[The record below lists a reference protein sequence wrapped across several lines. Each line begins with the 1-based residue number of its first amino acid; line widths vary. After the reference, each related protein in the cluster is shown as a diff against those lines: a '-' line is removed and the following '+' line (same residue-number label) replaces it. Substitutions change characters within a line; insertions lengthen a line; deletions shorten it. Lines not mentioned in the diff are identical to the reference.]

1 MSRATERDSVGDQV
15 YRAIR
20 QDIIFG
26 KLTPGQRLRLEAL
39 RKRYNASVTTLR
51 EILNRLTSEGFV
63 AAEGQ
68 RGFEVTNVSPTDLR
82 EIAELRILLESH
94 ALTKSFE
101 AGDLDWE
108 VRVVAAH
115 HKLQALEKRMAAGDE
130 SVREEWKRS
139 DSEFHH
145 RLIEGC
151 GSRQLL
157 QSHNTIFDKYLRY
170 QMQTLTFR
178 GEIAASEHKALLEA
192 ALARDAGTA
201 VKILETHISNG
212 VKHAEA
218 AGLAV

>member
-1 MSRATERDSVGDQV
+1 MERDSVGEQV
-15 YRAIR
+15 YGALR

-26 KLTPGQRLRLEAL
+26 RLPPGQRLRLEAL
-39 RKRYNASVTTLR
+39 RKRYDASVTTLR
-51 EILNRLTSEGFV
+51 EILSRLTSEGFV
-63 AAEGQ
+63 TAEGQ
-68 RGFEVTNVSPTDLR
+68 RGFEVTSVSAVDLR
-82 EIAELRILLESH
+82 EIAELRIMLESH
-94 ALTKSFE
+94 ALAKSFE
-101 AGDLDWE
+101 SGDLDWE

-157 QSHNTIFDKYLRY
+157 QSHTNIFDKYLRY

-178 GEIAASEHKALLEA
+178 GEIAAREHRALLEA
-192 ALARDAGTA
+192 ALARDAGSA
-201 VKILETHISNG
+201 VKILETHIRNG
-212 VKHAEA
+212 VKHAES
-218 AGLAV
+218 AVLSA

>member
-1 MSRATERDSVGDQV
+1 MERDSVGEQV
-15 YRAIR
+15 YGALR

-26 KLTPGQRLRLEAL
+26 RLPPGQRLRLEAL
-39 RKRYNASVTTLR
+39 RKRYDASVTTLR
-51 EILNRLTSEGFV
+51 EILSRLTSEGFV
-63 AAEGQ
+63 TAEGQ
-68 RGFEVTNVSPTDLR
+68 RGFEVTSVSAVDLR
-82 EIAELRILLESH
+82 EIAELRIMLESH
-94 ALTKSFE
+94 ALAKSFE
-101 AGDLDWE
+101 SGDLDWE

-157 QSHNTIFDKYLRY
+157 QSHTNIFDKYLRY

-178 GEIAASEHKALLEA
+178 GEIAAREHRALLEA
-192 ALARDAGTA
+192 ALARDAGSA
-201 VKILETHISNG
+201 VKILETHIRNG
-212 VKHAEA
+212 VKHAES
-218 AGLAV
+218 AVLSV

>member
-1 MSRATERDSVGDQV
+1 MERDSVGEQV
-15 YRAIR
+15 YGALR

-26 KLTPGQRLRLEAL
+26 RLPPGQRLRLEAL
-39 RKRYNASVTTLR
+39 RKRYDASVTTLR
-51 EILNRLTSEGFV
+51 EILSRLTSEGFV
-63 AAEGQ
+63 TAEGQ
-68 RGFEVTNVSPTDLR
+68 RGFEVTSVSAIDLR
-82 EIAELRILLESH
+82 EIAELRIMLESH
-94 ALTKSFE
+94 ALAKSFE
-101 AGDLDWE
+101 SGDLDWE

-157 QSHNTIFDKYLRY
+157 QSHTNIFDKYLRY

-178 GEIAASEHKALLEA
+178 GEIAAREHRALLEA
-192 ALARDAGTA
+192 ALARDAGSA
-201 VKILETHISNG
+201 VKILETHIRNG
-212 VKHAEA
+212 VKHAES
-218 AGLAV
+218 AVLSE